1 MKRIWDYGTSTPIQ
15 RVGIIILGVGLI
27 SLFSWMIKE
36 GISFDDLF
44 EPYYLPGSRDS
55 LFFHL
60 FFYLIPLGLLMSW
73 GYQILVEIKRW
84 VFKEQNQ
91 KTINPT
97 NEIKREIPKQQTGT
111 NTPNRK
117 NLHFKNN
124 LAAFKYAS
132 ENYIA
137 TMDGN
142 TMSIGIIQDIILQ
155 KDNNRAFLVQI
166 ANKDKTILV
175 AGFNDKYAEKITK
188 GNLVYWGFVDTAT
201 NDPDISAVGR
211 VLATLHPELN
221 PNNGKWI
228 VKNNLSA

>member
-15 RVGIIILGVGLI
+15 RVGIIILSVGLI

-60 FFYLIPLGLLMSW
+60 FFYLIPFGLLMSW
-73 GYQILVEIKRW
+73 GYQILVEIKQW

-91 KTINPT
+91 KTIEPT
-97 NEIKREIPKQQTGT
+97 NEIKREIPKQQIRT
-111 NTPNRK
+111 NVPNQK

-124 LAAFKYAS
+124 LAAFKHAS

-137 TMDGN
+137 IMDKN
-142 TMSIGIIQDIILQ
+142 TMSIGIIQDIILT

-166 ANKDKTILV
+166 ADKGKTTLV
-175 AGFNDKYAEKITK
+175 AGFNDKHAEKITK
-188 GNLVYWGFVDTAT
+188 GNLVYWGFMDIAK
-201 NDPDISAVGR
+201 NDREISAVGH
-211 VLATLHPELN
+211 VIATLHPELN
-221 PNNGKWI
+221 PNNGKWV
-228 VKNNLSA
+228 VKTDLTA